1 MEKISKKKK
10 EMKAAAV
17 GHDIEKGRQQA
28 QERTI
33 VRTMKSHSLSLSLS
47 LSLYLSLYLLDLCVG
62 I

>member
-33 VRTMKSHSLSLSLS
+33 VRTMKSHSLSLSIS
-47 LSLYLSLYLLDLCVG
+47 LSLLDLCVG